1 MKVAVPKE
9 VFEGETR
16 VALVPALV
24 EALTKQGHE
33 VFVESGAGAQA
44 WFDDD
49 LYRQAG
55 AAIIEDPAK
64 LYESADV
71 VFKVNPPQ
79 MHPSLGRHEVELLP
93 EGAVLIGFLMP
104 LDEPE
109 TVGKLAARRVTTFA
123 MEYIPRITRAQ
134 SMDALSSMATVS
146 GYKAALIAANH
157 LKKFFPLLMTA
168 AGTIPPATVLV
179 LGAGVAGLQAVATA
193 KRLGARVEA
202 FDPRPAVKE
211 QVESLGASFVP
222 MEISEDIETAG
233 GYAKEQSEEFLRR
246 EQETIAARLP
256 KVDVVITTAQVFGK
270 KAPVLITE
278 EMVRRMRPG
287 SVIVDLAVRQGG
299 NCALS
304 RARETV
310 ERFGVTIVGA
320 WNLAAGLPVHASQM
334 YGRNVVNL
342 FQHLY
347 SKGGKEPDFSDEI
360 ARACCVTH
368 AGGIVLDPVRKALE
382 GLGLNLSLQGAGPG
396 SGGA

>member
-1 MKVAVPKE
+1 MKIAVPKE

-16 VALVPALV
+16 VALIPALV
-24 EALTKQGHE
+24 ETLRKKGHE
-33 VFVESGAGAQA
+33 VLVESGAGTLA
-44 WFDDD
+44 WYSDDQ
-49 LYRQAG
+49 YRQAG
-55 AAIIEDPAK
+55 ATVLEDPAE
-64 LYESADV
+64 LYGSAEV

-79 MHPSLGRHEVELLP
+79 PHPRLGRHEADLLS
-93 EGAVLIGFLMP
+93 EGAVFIGFLMP

-109 TVGKLAARRVTTFA
+109 TVKKLAARKITSFA

-146 GYKAALIAANH
+146 GYKAVLIAAGH

-179 LGAGVAGLQAVATA
+179 LGAGVAGLQALATA

-211 QVESLGASFVP
+211 QVESLGASFIP
-222 MEISEDIETAG
+222 MEISEDVETAG
-233 GYAKEQSEEFLRR
+233 GYAREQSEEFLRR
-246 EQETIAARLP
+246 EQDTIAARLP

-278 EMVRRMRPG
+278 EMVGRMRPG

-299 NCALS
+299 NCSLS
-304 RARETV
+304 RPREIV

-334 YGRNVVNL
+334 YGRNVANL
-342 FQHLY
+342 FLHLY
-347 SKGGKEPDFSDEI
+347 AEGNREPDFSDEI

-368 AGGIVLDPVRKALE
+368 AGRIVLDPVRKAL
-382 GLGLNLSLQGAGPG
+382 
-396 SGGA
+396 GGQD

>member
-9 VFEGETR
+9 VFDGETR
-16 VALVPALV
+16 VALIPALV
-24 EALTKQGHE
+24 ETLRKQGHE
-33 VFVESGAGAQA
+33 VHVESGAGALA
-44 WFDDD
+44 WFGDDQ
-49 LYRQAG
+49 YRQAG
-55 AAIIEDPAK
+55 ATVVDDPIE
-64 LYESADV
+64 LYRSADV
-71 VFKVNPPQ
+71 VFKINPPQ
-79 MHPSLGRHEVELLP
+79 MHPLLGRHEAELLP
-93 EGAVLIGFLMP
+93 EGAALIGFLMP

-109 TVGKLAARRVTTFA
+109 AVQTLAARRVTSFA

-146 GYKAALIAANH
+146 GYKAVLIAAGH

-179 LGAGVAGLQAVATA
+179 LGAGVAGLQALATA

-222 MEISEDIETAG
+222 MEISEDVETAG
-233 GYAKEQSEEFLRR
+233 GYAREQSEDFLRK
-246 EQETIAARLP
+246 EQEAIAARLP

-304 RARETV
+304 RPRETV
-310 ERFGVTIVGA
+310 ERFGVTLVGA

-334 YGRNVVNL
+334 YGRNVMNL
-342 FQHLY
+342 FLHLY
-347 SKGGKEPDFSDEI
+347 AKGNKEPDVSDEI
-360 ARACCVTH
+360 ARSCCVTR
-368 AGGIVLDPVRKALE
+368 AGQIVLEPVRRALE
-382 GLGLNLSLQGAGPG
+382 G
-396 SGGA
+396 